1 MLIIIFQCYAAI
13 WKVIYDYRCSNGQLR
28 RVIGLTQYEVDTLFP
43 LEHSSDIDSKPPAHF
58 LR

>member
-43 LEHSSDIDSKPPAHF
+43 LKESSDIGQ
-58 LR
+58 